1 MQIDRT
7 NKWGLGLLWG
17 SAAPYTVTLRYRI
30 FRSSSLVA
38 TTVLV
43 CCVAFG
49 EVIGIREPYL
59 VIFRW
64 ITAILFLVALL
75 PVVADL
81 FEECR
86 KRRFNPLSLLTAL
99 LLVGSAAAALLFPW

>member
-1 MQIDRT
+1 MLRHLIFYS
-7 NKWGLGLLWG
+7 
-17 SAAPYTVTLRYRI
+17 SA
-30 FRSSSLVA
+30 LVA
-38 TTVLV
+38 TTGLV

-59 VIFRW
+59 RTFRW
-64 ITAILFLVALL
+64 LTAILFLVALL

-81 FEECR
+81 FEAYR

-99 LLVGSAAAALLFPW
+99 LLAGFAALALFFPF